1 MLVVE
6 LIPQS
11 TELTKQVSLVVPSVY
26 RQILPDVLTIGV
38 FMETLTNKFFF
49 GGDFLVAPIG
59 SQAQFIPE
67 NLSDEAKAIGEA
79 ARDFMLGEVVPMSD
93 KIDSFDAKLIE
104 ELFIKAGELGL
115 LSIEIPEAYDGMN
128 LDKKTTL
135 VLLEEV
141 GRQPSFSITYS
152 AHTGI
157 GTMPIVYFGSEEQK
171 AKYLPIL
178 GSGKKIA
185 AYALTEAGSGSDAM
199 SIKTS
204 AVLDGDYWV
213 INGDKAWITN
223 ASFADIF
230 IVFAKVNGSQ
240 MSAFILERGDDGF
253 IIELEEKKLGLKG
266 SSTCALSF
274 NNCRIPKD
282 RLLGEIGRGHNVAFS
297 ILAIGRFKLGSGCT
311 GTAKTVIKYT
321 TKYTDERYQFGKP
334 LHSFGLIRQKL
345 ADMAMRIFVG
355 ESMNFRT
362 VSYIDERVQA
372 IDPNSPDIAKLKLDI
387 MNDFTTEASIAKIWG
402 TEALFAVADD
412 AVQCFGGYGFS
423 TEYPP
428 EKIYRDNRI
437 NRIFEGTNEIN
448 RIIIAN
454 NLYKKVGTSAISLP
468 MNTDNIPKL
477 DSVTEPLAHSKQ
489 AVELAK
495 RICCYS
501 VAKAIE
507 VHGRKLSENQE
518 ASARVADMLVE
529 IYAMECAVVRASLM
543 TDANHHWAELGRNL
557 ADGYVNKVWH
567 KVQTD
572 AIMLLADTLDGH
584 QDLNQALI
592 DLKAFDLFVP
602 KAGSKLRDNIA
613 QQVIDCGGYPINQ
626 Y

>member
-1 MLVVE
+1 
-6 LIPQS
+6 
-11 TELTKQVSLVVPSVY
+11 
-26 RQILPDVLTIGV
+26 
-38 FMETLTNKFFF
+38 METLTNEKIS
-49 GGDFLVAPIG
+49 GGSFLLAPIG
-59 SQAQFIPE
+59 SQPQFIPE

-79 ARDFMLGEVVPMSD
+79 ARDFMLGEVVPLSD
-93 KIDSFDAKLIE
+93 TIDGFNIKLMK
-104 ELFIKAGELGL
+104 ELFLKAGELGL

-171 AKYLPIL
+171 TKYLPSL
-178 GSGKKIA
+178 CSGEKIA
-185 AYALTEAGSGSDAM
+185 AYALTEAGSGTDAM

-204 AVLDGDYWV
+204 AVLDEDHW
-213 INGDKAWITN
+213 ILNGNKTWITN
-223 ASFADIF
+223 AGFADIF
-230 IVFAKVNGSQ
+230 IVFAKVDGQ
-240 MSAFILERGDDGF
+240 MSAFIVERGDEGF

-274 NNCRIPKD
+274 NNCRIPKN

-297 ILAIGRFKLGSGCT
+297 ILAIGRFKLGAGCT
-311 GTAKTVIKYT
+311 GTAKTIIKYS
-321 TKYTDERYQFGKP
+321 TKYTDERHQFNKP

-345 ADMAMRIFVG
+345 ADMAIRIFAA

-362 VSYIDERVQA
+362 VSYIDDRVKN
-372 IDPNSPDIAKLKLDI
+372 IDHNDPNAAKLKLDI
-387 MNDFTTEASIAKIWG
+387 MNEFTTEASIAKIWG
-402 TEALFAVADD
+402 TEALFTIADD

-428 EKIYRDNRI
+428 EKNYRDNRI

-448 RIIIAN
+448 RVIIAG
-454 NLYKKVGTSAISLP
+454 NLYKKVGTGAITLP
-468 MNTDNIPKL
+468 MHTDNIP
-477 DSVTEPLAHSKQ
+477 ELANFTGLLARSKQ

-501 VAKAIE
+501 AAKAIE
-507 VHGRKLSENQE
+507 AHGRKLSDNQE
-518 ASARVADMLVE
+518 ASARVADMISE
-529 IYAMECAVVRASLM
+529 IYAMECAVVRADLM
-543 TDANHHWAELGRNL
+543 TDANHHWAELGRNI
-557 ADGYVNKVWH
+557 ADAYVNKVWH
-567 KVQTD
+567 KLQTD
-572 AIMLLADTLDGH
+572 AIMLLADTLDDH
-584 QDLNQALI
+584 QALDKALS
-592 DLKAFDLFVP
+592 DLKAFDRFVP
-602 KAGSKLRDNIA
+602 KSGSQLRDSIA
-613 QQVIDCGGYPINQ
+613 QQVIECGGYPIAQ